1 MPAVRLI
8 LLFCSIQYLFFFF
21 FFLCLLLRKHY
32 WCLFFKHK
40 IKYTCSSSSLN
51 STLCTSSERSTS
63 PRVWMD
69 CMPEV
74 SPETPNQVAFQVKDV
89 RISVWTKWTL
99 KGCAQHTS
107 NVRKLP
113 YCPTI
118 WLRAQLPFYT
128 QQLRVQIQ
136 LTIQFTEVQKF
147 QAKPQADREI
157 VISSPPAS
165 LWGVFTAFFV
175 LFAFPN

>member
-1 MPAVRLI
+1 MNASCVTNSA
-8 LLFCSIQYLFFFF
+8 LLFHTIPFFF
-21 FFLCLLLRKHY
+21 FFLFSSASCLENITDVFSLNT
-32 WCLFFKHK
+32 K
-40 IKYTCSSSSLN
+40 IKLTCSSSSLN

-63 PRVWMD
+63 PHVWMD

-128 QQLRVQIQ
+128 RQLRVQIQ

-147 QAKPQADREI
+147 QAKP
-157 VISSPPAS
+157 
-165 LWGVFTAFFV
+165 
-175 LFAFPN
+175 